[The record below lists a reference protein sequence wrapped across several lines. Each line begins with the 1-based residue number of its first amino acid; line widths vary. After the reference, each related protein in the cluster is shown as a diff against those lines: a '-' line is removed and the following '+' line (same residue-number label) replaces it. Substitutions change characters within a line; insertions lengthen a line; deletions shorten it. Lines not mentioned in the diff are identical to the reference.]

1 MPVVFG
7 LNPLY
12 RKFAYTALVVIPGPL
27 KACSQRPSRMKG
39 KYWLTDGGWTA
50 VLVPLFQLGLL

>member
-12 RKFAYTALVVIPGPL
+12 RKLAWTALVVMPGPL
-27 KACSQRPSRMKG
+27 KACSQRPSRMN
-39 KYWLTDGGWTA
+39 WQTP
-50 VLVPLFQLGLL
+50 VSVPLAAAARYWPGSWVT